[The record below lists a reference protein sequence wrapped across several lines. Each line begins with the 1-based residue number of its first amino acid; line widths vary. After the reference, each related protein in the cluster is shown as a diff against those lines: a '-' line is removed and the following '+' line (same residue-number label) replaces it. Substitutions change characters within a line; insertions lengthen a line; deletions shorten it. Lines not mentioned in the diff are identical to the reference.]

1 MTNFHL
7 YLVQSIHLSNS
18 DDACILMMCESVMV
32 VVVVGGK
39 GLTKS
44 PIMCILNSE
53 MEVNDIVR
61 KNLLRWLLLFMVLWK
76 CNFRSVC

>member
-32 VVVVGGK
+32 VVVVGGGK

-61 KNLLRWLLLFMVLWK
+61 KNLLRWLLLFMVLE
-76 CNFRSVC
+76 V